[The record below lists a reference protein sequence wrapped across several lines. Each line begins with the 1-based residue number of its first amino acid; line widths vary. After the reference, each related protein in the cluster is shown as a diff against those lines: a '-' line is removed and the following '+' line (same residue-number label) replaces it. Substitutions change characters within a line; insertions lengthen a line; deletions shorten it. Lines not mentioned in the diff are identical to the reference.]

1 MKWFSLIKTLF
12 SDCSVRSLV
21 SVKRSVNHWVQTK
34 NWLHFLADLW
44 SQSEFR
50 IQQKTNPKSEMT
62 ECVTEYIYCSR
73 NCSTTWVTTRCSPAL
88 QCFLCGRSNIH
99 YEKNTEI
106 ITSWSVQDWQTSP
119 PWYIFGSA
127 GGTPGAITNKCETVS
142 GRDLHTSAKSQ
153 QFQRRCIQNGQTD
166 SRHIISPHYHRE
178 GSSPWRTRSTHTA
191 CSNLRWRREIQWM
204 WRRPDQM
211 RTRRHDSSTCFIHAV
226 TIENFWVSIQM
237 ISYSITN

>member
-21 SVKRSVNHWVQTK
+21 SVKRSENHWVQTK

-62 ECVTEYIYCSR
+62 ECVRGT
-73 NCSTTWVTTRCSPAL
+73 STVAETAVQHGWPPDAAQLYNAFYAAEVTFTMK
-88 QCFLCGRSNIH
+88 
-99 YEKNTEI
+99 KNTEI
-106 ITSWSVQDWQTSP
+106 ITSWSVQAWQTSP

-127 GGTPGAITNKCETVS
+127 GGTPGAIANKCETVS

-153 QFQRRCIQNGQTD
+153 QFQRRCIQRDASKMDRQTAD
-166 SRHIISPHYHRE
+166 I
-178 GSSPWRTRSTHTA
+178 
-191 CSNLRWRREIQWM
+191 
-204 WRRPDQM
+204 
-211 RTRRHDSSTCFIHAV
+211 
-226 TIENFWVSIQM
+226 
-237 ISYSITN
+237 

>member
-1 MKWFSLIKTLF
+1 M
-12 SDCSVRSLV
+12 CPR
-21 SVKRSVNHWVQTK
+21 
-34 NWLHFLADLW
+34 
-44 SQSEFR
+44 
-50 IQQKTNPKSEMT
+50 
-62 ECVTEYIYCSR
+62 YIYCSR

-99 YEKNTEI
+99 YEKKHRNNNKLVSSRLTNI
-106 ITSWSVQDWQTSP
+106 FPMVHFWFCRRYPWGDRQQMWDSVWERP
-119 PWYIFGSA
+119 PYQCKISA
-127 GGTPGAITNKCETVS
+127 VS
-142 GRDLHTSAKSQ
+142 EEVHPK
-153 QFQRRCIQNGQTD
+153 RCIQNGQTD

-178 GSSPWRTRSTHTA
+178 GSSPWRTRRTHTA